1 MSATSAAT
9 PFVGR
14 RARPERRLVRFIISC
29 DVAVLALA
37 AGIAGALGAS
47 SGAAAGSVAAWA
59 SITVGAALL
68 AFAFERLY
76 ERDRQQISV
85 SALDEAREF
94 GSTLSFLCFVEL
106 LLFHFFHVTPVTT
119 ATIGIFWIGALI
131 GLPTARSVFRHVVV
145 PLLNTPQNTLVIG
158 AGRIGQI
165 MALKIR
171 KHPEYNLRLVGF
183 LDNDPHPLDTALDD
197 MPVLGR
203 EDDLVDAIRRYGVSR
218 VILAFSKQSPDH
230 VLQLIREAGLRE
242 VTLSIIPRYFEIMTG
257 SAGIADV
264 DGVPVIELPSAR
276 LSRFAR
282 ATKRTFDLALTVPGL
297 ILLTP
302 LLLVIAAAIR
312 IESRGGVFFRQ
323 DRSGRGGEVFRI
335 VKFRTMV
342 DGAEEPPRDALDSN
356 ESTGPLFK
364 IREDP
369 RVTRVGRVLR
379 RTSLDE
385 LPQLWNVVRGHMSLV
400 GPRPFVVYEDDRID
414 GWARRRLDLTPG
426 ITGPWQVLG
435 RNEIGFEEMI
445 RLDYLYVT
453 NWSLWWDIKL
463 LARTAPVVLRLG
475 GLLDRIF
482 RTGRV
487 DLAFRRRRQ
496 DARYRHHPGMRIRV
510 LVSGLAIALGGF
522 GLAAALAAASPGS
535 EQYQTTTVTT
545 ARAASSERTRSR
557 VSPRRRT
564 RARRH
569 SPSRACRSS
578 GSSWPV

>member
-14 RARPERRLVRFIISC
+14 RARPERKLVRFIIAC
-29 DVAVLALA
+29 DVAVLAIA
-37 AGIAGALGAS
+37 AGIASVVDARAGAS
-47 SGAAAGSVAAWA
+47 NGSVAIWA
-59 SITVGAALL
+59 SVTVGAALL
-68 AFAFERLY
+68 AFGFERLY

-106 LLFHFFHVTPVTT
+106 LVFHLFNVMPVTT
-119 ATIGIFWIGALI
+119 TTLGVFWIATLV
-131 GLPTARSVFRHVVV
+131 GLPTARGLFRHMVV

-165 MALKIR
+165 VALKIR

-183 LDNDPHPLDTALDD
+183 LDNEPHPLDTALDD

-203 EDDLVDAIRRYGVSR
+203 EDDLVDAIRRYHVSR

-257 SAGIADV
+257 NAGIADV
-264 DGVPVIELPSAR
+264 DGVPVIELPAAR

-282 ATKRTFDLALTVPGL
+282 ASKRAFDLGLTLPGL
-297 ILLTP
+297 VLVSP
-302 LLLVIAAAIR
+302 LLLLIAAAIR
-312 IESRGGVFFRQ
+312 IESRGPMFFRQ
-323 DRSGRGGEVFRI
+323 ERRGRGGEVFRI

-342 DGAEEPPRDALDSN
+342 DGAEQLRHELSESN
-356 ESTGPLFK
+356 EMGAGPLFK

-435 RNEIGFEEMI
+435 RNEIGYEEMI

-475 GLLDRIF
+475 G
-482 RTGRV
+482 
-487 DLAFRRRRQ
+487 
-496 DARYRHHPGMRIRV
+496 Y
-510 LVSGLAIALGGF
+510 
-522 GLAAALAAASPGS
+522 
-535 EQYQTTTVTT
+535 
-545 ARAASSERTRSR
+545 
-557 VSPRRRT
+557 
-564 RARRH
+564 
-569 SPSRACRSS
+569 
-578 GSSWPV
+578 